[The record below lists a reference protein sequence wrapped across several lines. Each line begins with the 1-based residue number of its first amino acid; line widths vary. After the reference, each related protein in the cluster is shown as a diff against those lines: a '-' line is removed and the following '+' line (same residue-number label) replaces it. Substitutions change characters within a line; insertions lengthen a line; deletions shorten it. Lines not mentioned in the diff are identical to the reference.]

1 MAVGLSQTLSDL
13 DQNRV
18 DLSEWPK
25 VSGTAVEREGEEI
38 ERERETR
45 RWREEETVMERRVND
60 G

>member
-25 VSGTAVEREGEEI
+25 VCGTAVEREGED
-38 ERERETR
+38 RERDKA
-45 RWREEETVMERRVND
+45 MERGRDSD
-60 G
+60 GERQN